1 MKKLIVCVLSLV
13 LALSLAACGG
23 KNGEVPTPTT
33 NDGNSSYT
41 SDGTMIPGSNPI
53 VVCCWFAWKPKQAKE
68 PEQGM
73 LSTAQIETVD
83 SLAALSKKTGMDMKE
98 LTGLPFAVEQTEYVS
113 YWGALAEIQYFG
125 GTENLRYRKSQG
137 TEDNSGDYNVYTQ
150 VETLEIAGM
159 SVTLKGENGAFSLA
173 AWTDGQFAYSICVST
188 PLSEEVFSALLEEN
202 I

>member
-1 MKKLIVCVLSLV
+1 MKYEEIMARIEVTPEMRQRVLHNLENAQKAKKRR
-13 LALSLAACGG
+13 LTKQLFSLAACLA
-23 KNGEVPTPTT
+23 
-33 NDGNSSYT
+33 
-41 SDGTMIPGSNPI
+41 II
-53 VVCCWFAWKPKQAKE
+53 VCCWFAWKPKQAKE

-73 LSTAQIETVD
+73 LATAQIETVD

-188 PLSEEVFSALLEEN
+188 PLSEEAFSALLEEN

>member
-33 NDGNSSYT
+33 NDGNGSYT
-41 SDGTMIPGSNPI
+41 SDGTMIPGSDPI

-73 LSTAQIETVD
+73 LATAQIETMD

-150 VETLEIAGM
+150 VEALEIAGM

-173 AWTDGQFAYSICVST
+173 AWTDGQFAYSICVGT
-188 PLSEEVFSALLEEN
+188 PLSEEAFSALLEEN

>member
-1 MKKLIVCVLSLV
+1 MKYEEIMARIEVTPEMRQRVLHNLENAQKAKKRR
-13 LALSLAACGG
+13 LTKQLFSLAACLA
-23 KNGEVPTPTT
+23 
-33 NDGNSSYT
+33 
-41 SDGTMIPGSNPI
+41 II
-53 VVCCWFAWKPKQAKE
+53 VCCWFAWKPKQAKE

-73 LSTAQIETVD
+73 LATAQIETVD
-83 SLAALSKKTGMDMKE
+83 SLAALSEKTGMDMKE

-188 PLSEEVFSALLEEN
+188 PLSEEAFSALLEEN

>member
-41 SDGTMIPGSNPI
+41 SDGTMIPGSDPI
-53 VVCCWFAWKPKQAKE
+53 VVCCWFAWRPKQAKE
-68 PEQGM
+68 PEQGLM
-73 LSTAQIETVD
+73 STAQIETVD

-125 GTENLRYRKSQG
+125 GTENLCYRKSQG

-188 PLSEEVFSALLEEN
+188 PLSEEAFSALLEEN

>member
-41 SDGTMIPGSNPI
+41 SGGTMIPGSDPI
-53 VVCCWFAWKPKQAKE
+53 VVCCWFSWKPKQAKE

-137 TEDNSGDYNVYTQ
+137 SEDNSGDYNVYTQ

-188 PLSEEVFSALLEEN
+188 PLSEEAFSALLEEN

>member
-41 SDGTMIPGSNPI
+41 SDGTMIPGSDPI

-113 YWGALAEIQYFG
+113 YWGALAEPRISAIG
-125 GTENLRYRKSQG
+125 KARAPRTIPA
-137 TEDNSGDYNVYTQ
+137 TT
-150 VETLEIAGM
+150 T
-159 SVTLKGENGAFSLA
+159 
-173 AWTDGQFAYSICVST
+173 ST
-188 PLSEEVFSALLEEN
+188 PRWRPWKSPG
-202 I
+202 

>member
-1 MKKLIVCVLSLV
+1 MKYEEIMARIEVTPEMRQRVLHNLENAKKAKKRR
-13 LALSLAACGG
+13 LTKQLFSLAACLA
-23 KNGEVPTPTT
+23 
-33 NDGNSSYT
+33 
-41 SDGTMIPGSNPI
+41 II
-53 VVCCWFAWKPKQAKE
+53 VCCWFAWKPKQAKE

-125 GTENLRYRKSQG
+125 GTENLCYRKSQG

-188 PLSEEVFSALLEEN
+188 PLSEEAFSALLEEN

>member
-1 MKKLIVCVLSLV
+1 MKYKEIMARIEVTPEMRQWVLHNLEKAQKEKKRR
-13 LALSLAACGG
+13 LTKQLFSLAACLA
-23 KNGEVPTPTT
+23 
-33 NDGNSSYT
+33 
-41 SDGTMIPGSNPI
+41 I
-53 VVCCWFAWKPKQAKE
+53 VVCCWFAWRPKQAKE
-68 PEQGM
+68 PEQGLM
-73 LSTAQIETVD
+73 STAQIETVD
-83 SLAALSKKTGMDMKE
+83 SLAALSEKTGMDMKE

-188 PLSEEVFSALLEEN
+188 PLSEEAFSALLEEN

>member
-1 MKKLIVCVLSLV
+1 M
-13 LALSLAACGG
+13 
-23 KNGEVPTPTT
+23 
-33 NDGNSSYT
+33 
-41 SDGTMIPGSNPI
+41 
-53 VVCCWFAWKPKQAKE
+53 
-68 PEQGM
+68 
-73 LSTAQIETVD
+73 D

-188 PLSEEVFSALLEEN
+188 PLSEEAFSALLEEN

>member
-41 SDGTMIPGSNPI
+41 SDGTMIPGSDPI
-53 VVCCWFAWKPKQAKE
+53 VVCYWFAWKPKQAKE
-68 PEQGM
+68 LEQGM

-98 LTGLPFAVEQTEYVS
+98 LTGLPFAVEQTKYVS

-188 PLSEEVFSALLEEN
+188 PLSEEAFSALLEEN